1 MTQGFLKMT
10 SILATRLSLIK
21 PSATLAVNSRAIQL
35 KAQGKDII
43 SLGVGEPDFDTP
55 DFIKAAASKAMEMG
69 QTKYTLVDGT
79 LALKDAIIGKFQR
92 ENGLIYSRDQVT
104 VANGGKQ
111 VIYNAFMASLNPG
124 DEVIIPAPYW
134 TSYPEMV
141 IMAEGTPVIVECPGS
156 ARFKLEPQQLQQA
169 ITPHTK
175 WLLINSPSNPTGV
188 TYTKEELA
196 ALANVLK
203 DHPHVNVMTDDIY
216 EHILYDDFGFATMAQ
231 VAPFLYDRTLTING
245 VSKAYSMTG
254 WRIGYAG
261 GPASLIKAMAIIQSQ
276 STSNPCS
283 ISQAAAVAALEG
295 DQTFLSEWRQ
305 IFKVRRDFVIA
316 QLLSMP
322 GVTCDKPEGA
332 FYVFPDIQSLIG
344 KRTPLGKTIDSDVSL
359 ATYLLEEGLIALVP
373 GAAFGLSGHVRISYA
388 ASIETLEKA
397 MHRMALAIQALV

>member
-1 MTQGFLKMT
+1 MSASLL
-10 SILATRLSLIK
+10 SARLDLIK

-55 DFIKAAASKAMEMG
+55 DFIKAAAFKAIESG

-79 LALKDAIIGKFQR
+79 LALKDAIISKFQR
-92 ENGLIYSRDQVT
+92 ENGLTYGRDQVT

-111 VIYNAFMASLNPG
+111 VIYNAFMASLNEG

-141 IMAEGTPVIVECPGS
+141 IMAGGTPVIVECPGS
-156 ARFKLEPQQLQQA
+156 ARFKLTPEQLQAA
-169 ITPHTK
+169 ITSRTK

-188 TYTKEELA
+188 TYHKDELM
-196 ALANVLK
+196 ALAHVLK
-203 DHPHVNVMTDDIY
+203 DHPHVHVMTDDIY
-216 EHILYDDFGFATMAQ
+216 EHILYDGFEFATMAQ
-231 VAPFLYDRTLTING
+231 VAPFLYERTLTING

-261 GPASLIKAMAIIQSQ
+261 GPAPLIKAMGVIQSQ

-295 DQTFLSEWRQ
+295 DQAFLTQWVHTFKQ
-305 IFKVRRDFVIA
+305 RRDFVIG
-316 QLLSMP
+316 QLMGMP
-322 GVTCDKPEGA
+322 GITCDTPEGA
-332 FYVFPDIQSLIG
+332 FYVFPDVTQV
-344 KRTPLGKTIDSDVSL
+344 LGKKAPNGQVMDSDVTL
-359 ATYLLEEGLIALVP
+359 CTYLLEQGLIALVP
-373 GAAFGLSGHVRISYA
+373 GAAFGLDGHVRISYA

-397 MHRMALAIQALV
+397 MTRMVQALSVLI